1 MFQPFITGVV
11 VVVLVPVVQLAF
23 EQRQLSV
30 LRLPS
35 VVLAA
40 VLSLPVAAVTVAV
53 AQLAALAYSSQG

>member
-11 VVVLVPVVQLAF
+11 VVVLVPVVQPAF

-40 VLSLPVAAVTVAV
+40 VPSLPVAAASVAL

>member
-1 MFQPFITGVV
+1 MFQPLITGVV

-23 EQRQLSV
+23 EQRQPFV

-40 VLSLPVAAVTVAV
+40 VPSLPVAAASVAV